1 MSGPYAALAT
11 LAAPALGLWLAR
23 RARRGKEDP
32 ARLGER
38 RGVAA
43 LARPAGHLLWIH
55 GASVGEAR
63 SVLPLLDLILDAH
76 PGAQALVTT
85 GTLAS
90 ARMLAGALPARARHQ
105 FAPLDV
111 PAWVAR
117 FLDHWRPDAA
127 LWVESELWPNMLA
140 ALAARGVPAA
150 LVNARLSE
158 ESFAAWRRLSPLL
171 RPPLGAFARVL
182 AQSDADAAR
191 FAALGAHDVA
201 MPGNLKFD
209 AAILPA
215 DDAALSALRAALG
228 ARACWLAASTHAG
241 EEEIAASAHAA
252 LERDFPGLLTIVVPR
267 HAPRGA
273 EIAGM
278 LAARGLRVARRG
290 AGELPDAAT
299 QIYLADTMGELGL
312 FYRLAPIAFV
322 GRSLARGGGQNP
334 LEAAAL
340 GAALLAGPQ
349 TGNFRDIYDLLAA
362 AGGVRIVHDD
372 AALCAA
378 LGALLADP
386 QARAALGARAG
397 ETVATG
403 RGATARALAALDP
416 VLAALDAPHADAPRA
431 DARA

>member
-1 MSGPYAALAT
+1 MTAPLAALAT
-11 LAAPALGLWLAR
+11 LAAPALSIWLAR
-23 RARRGKEDP
+23 RARLGKEDP

-38 RGVAA
+38 RGIGG
-43 LARPAGHLLWIH
+43 LERPAGRLLWIH

-63 SVLPLLDLILDAH
+63 SVLPLLNLILDTH
-76 PGAQALVTT
+76 RGAQALVTT

-90 ARMLAGALPARARHQ
+90 ARMLADALPSRARHQ

-140 ALAARGVPAA
+140 ALATRGVPAA
-150 LVNARLSE
+150 LVNARLSQR
-158 ESFAAWRRLSPLL
+158 SFDTWRRAAPLL

-182 AQSDADAAR
+182 AQSEADAAR

-215 DDAALSALRAALG
+215 DVAALASLRAALAG
-228 ARACWLAASTHAG
+228 RPCWLAASTHAG
-241 EEEIAASAHAA
+241 EEEIAAAAHQE
-252 LERDFPGLLTIVVPR
+252 LEPSFPGLLTIVVPR
-267 HAPRGA
+267 HAPRGE
-273 EIAGM
+273 EIAAM
-278 LAARGLRVARRG
+278 LSARGLRHARRG
-290 AGELPDAAT
+290 RGELPGADT
-299 QIYLADTMGELGL
+299 QVYVADTMGELGL
-312 FYRLAPIAFV
+312 FYRLAPIAFI

-362 AGGVRIVHDD
+362 AGGVRIVADG
-372 AALCAA
+372 AALGAA
-378 LGALLADP
+378 LGALLADTD
-386 QARAALGARAG
+386 ARAAIAARAG
-397 ETVATG
+397 AATAAG
-403 RGATARALAALDP
+403 RGATTRALAALGGI
-416 VLAALDAPHADAPRA
+416 LAALDAPDG